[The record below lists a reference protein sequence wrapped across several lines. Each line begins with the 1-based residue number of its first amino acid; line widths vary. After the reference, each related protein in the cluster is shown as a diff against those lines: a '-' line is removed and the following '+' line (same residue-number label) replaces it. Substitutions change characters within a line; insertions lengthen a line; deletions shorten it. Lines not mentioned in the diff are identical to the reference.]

1 MGPEQDM
8 SGHDMSSHAGHDMSS
23 HAGHGQPAALDGH
36 QGHGMHGAASE
47 AGEEGSH
54 YVFMSGHGDGL
65 LQAGVSEVLLFAGA
79 VTSNAASLALA
90 CFVLIL
96 VAVMLEYLRLLAW
109 WLESR
114 FVKCS
119 GERRDEGGV
128 PTTICNGT
136 TKQNNV
142 TSAACPTSMLLKTD
156 HTRYDSVDGADR
168 PPGGSTAASKPISSS
183 VWVAALG
190 LLNVVIYVVGTC
202 LMLITMTF
210 NIYIIVAI
218 GVGFSLGKIATMF
231 TKVRLL
237 STAKA
242 A

>member
-1 MGPEQDM
+1 
-8 SGHDMSSHAGHDMSS
+8 
-23 HAGHGQPAALDGH
+23 
-36 QGHGMHGAASE
+36 MHGAASE

-142 TSAACPTSMLLKTD
+142 TSAACPTS
-156 HTRYDSVDGADR
+156 
-168 PPGGSTAASKPISSS
+168 S